1 MIKTVIELLMIYF
14 NDDTPVSS
22 STLQRKC
29 EECVISEAVAQNYIK
44 KHLTSDGY
52 VTYTITQKG
61 KILRNK

>member
-1 MIKTVIELLMIYF
+1 MISTVIELLMTYF

-29 EECVISEAVAQNYIK
+29 EECVISEAVAQDYIK
-44 KHLTSDGY
+44 KNLAPDGY
-52 VTYTITQKG
+52 DTYTITQKG

>member
-1 MIKTVIELLMIYF
+1 MIKTVIELLMTYF

-44 KHLTSDGY
+44 KHVDPDGY

-61 KILRNK
+61 KNLRNK